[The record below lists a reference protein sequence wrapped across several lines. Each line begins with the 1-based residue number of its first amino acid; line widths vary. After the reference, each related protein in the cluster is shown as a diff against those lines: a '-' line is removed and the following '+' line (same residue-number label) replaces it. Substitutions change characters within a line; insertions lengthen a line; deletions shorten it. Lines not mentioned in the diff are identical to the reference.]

1 MAVGKKYKAAKE
13 KIGAGVTFGIDEA
26 VAKVKEN
33 AYAKFDET
41 VEMSVR
47 LGVDPK
53 QADQMVRGT
62 VALPNGTGK
71 KVRILVITKGEKEQ
85 EARDAGADHVGN
97 EEYLEKLKG
106 GWADID
112 VIVATPDMMSKLGP
126 LGKVLGP
133 RGLMPNPKAGTV
145 TNDVAKAVRE
155 IKAGK
160 IEYRVDKTGNIGVPI
175 GKVSFQAEALVQNA
189 LTFMDAIVKA
199 KPASAKGTYLKNVA
213 ISSTMGVGLKL
224 STQDLL
230 ARLKSS

>member
-1 MAVGKKYKAAKE
+1 MAVGKKYKAAAE
-13 KIGAGVTFGIDEA
+13 KIGQNVVLNIEEA
-26 VAKVKEN
+26 ITKVKEN

-71 KVRILVITKGEKEQ
+71 KVRILAITKGEKEQ
-85 EARDAGADHVGN
+85 EARDAGADYVGN
-97 EEYLEKLKG
+97 DEYLEKLKG

-126 LGKVLGP
+126 LGKILGP

-145 TNDVAKAVRE
+145 AADVAKAVRE

-175 GKVSFQAEALVQNA
+175 GKVSFAVEALVQNA
-189 LTFMDAIVKA
+189 MTFMDAVVKA
-199 KPASAKGTYLKNVA
+199 KPSAAKGTYLKNVA
-213 ISSTMGVGLKL
+213 ISSTMGVGIRL
-224 STQDLL
+224 STQDLM
-230 ARLKSS
+230 ARLKG

>member
-13 KIGAGVTFGIDEA
+13 KIGVGVSMTLDEA
-26 VAKVKEN
+26 VVKVKEN

-62 VALPNGTGK
+62 VELPNGTGK
-71 KVRILVITKGEKEQ
+71 HVRILVITKGEKEND
-85 EARDAGADHVGN
+85 ARNAGADHVGN
-97 EEYLEKLKG
+97 EDYIEKLKG

-112 VIVATPDMMSKLGP
+112 VIVATPDMMGKLGP
-126 LGKVLGP
+126 LGKILGP
-133 RGLMPNPKAGTV
+133 KGLMPNPKAGTV
-145 TNDVAKAVRE
+145 TQDVGRAVKE

-175 GKVSFQAEALVQNA
+175 GKVSFSAEAITQNA
-189 LTFMDAIVKA
+189 MAFMDAIVKA
-199 KPASAKGTYLKNVA
+199 KPASAKGTYLKNVG
-213 ISSTMGVGLKL
+213 ISSTMGVGIKL

-230 ARLKSS
+230 AKLKS

>member
-13 KIGAGVTFGIDEA
+13 KIGSGVVFNIDEA

-41 VEMSVR
+41 VEISVR

-106 GWADID
+106 GWADMD

-126 LGKVLGP
+126 LGKILGP

-175 GKVSFQAEALVQNA
+175 GKVSFQPEALVQNA
-189 LTFMDAIVKA
+189 MTFMDAVVKA

-213 ISSTMGVGLKL
+213 ISSTMGVGIKL

-230 ARLKSS
+230 ARLKS

>member
-13 KIGAGVTFGIDEA
+13 KIGSSVALNIDEA

-33 AYAKFDET
+33 AFAKFDET
-41 VEMSVR
+41 VEISVR

-106 GWADID
+106 GWSDID

-126 LGKVLGP
+126 LGKILGP

-145 TNDVAKAVRE
+145 TNDVAKAVKE

-175 GKVSFQAEALVQNA
+175 GKVSFQPEALVQNA
-189 LTFMDAIVKA
+189 MTFMDAVVKA

-230 ARLKSS
+230 ARLKS

>member
-13 KIGAGVTFGIDEA
+13 KIGSDVAFNIDEA

-33 AYAKFDET
+33 AFAKFDET
-41 VEMSVR
+41 VEISVR

-106 GWADID
+106 GWSDID

-126 LGKVLGP
+126 LGKILGP

-175 GKVSFQAEALVQNA
+175 GKVSFQPEALVQNA
-189 LTFMDAIVKA
+189 MTFMDAVVKA

-230 ARLKSS
+230 ARLKS

>member
-1 MAVGKKYKAAKE
+1 MAVGKKYKADQE
-13 KIGAGVTFGIDEA
+13 KIGTGVLNIDDA

-97 EEYLEKLKG
+97 DEYLEKLKG

-126 LGKVLGP
+126 LGKLLGP

-145 TNDVAKAVRE
+145 TNDVSKAVRE

-175 GKVSFQAEALVQNA
+175 GKVSFSAEALIQNA
-189 LTFMDAIVKA
+189 MTFMDAVVKA

-213 ISSTMGVGLKL
+213 ISSTMGVGIKL
-224 STQDLL
+224 SANDLM
-230 ARLKSS
+230 ARLKS

>member
-13 KIGAGVTFGIDEA
+13 KIGSGVTFNIDEA

-126 LGKVLGP
+126 LGKILGP

-189 LTFMDAIVKA
+189 MTFMDAVVKA

-230 ARLKSS
+230 ARLKS

>member
-1 MAVGKKYKAAKE
+1 MAIGKKYKAAQE
-13 KIGAGVTFGIDEA
+13 KIGAGVVLNIDEA
-26 VAKVKEN
+26 ITKVKEN

-53 QADQMVRGT
+53 QDDQMVRGT

-126 LGKVLGP
+126 LGKLLGP

-145 TNDVAKAVRE
+145 TNDVSKAVKE

-175 GKVSFQAEALVQNA
+175 GKVSFPLDALVQNA
-189 LTFMDAIVKA
+189 MSFMDAVVKA
-199 KPASAKGTYLKNVA
+199 KPSSAKGTYLKNVA
-213 ISSTMGVGLKL
+213 VSSTMGVGIKL
-224 STQDLL
+224 STQDLM
-230 ARLKSS
+230 ARLKS

>member
-13 KIGAGVTFGIDEA
+13 KIGATTGMTLDEA

-33 AYAKFDET
+33 AFAKFDET

-71 KVRILVITKGEKEQ
+71 TVRILVVTKGEKEQ
-85 EARDAGADHVGN
+85 DARDAGADHVGN
-97 EEYLEKLKG
+97 EEYIEKLKG

-112 VIVATPDMMSKLGP
+112 VIVATPDMMGKLGP
-126 LGKVLGP
+126 LGKILGP
-133 RGLMPNPKAGTV
+133 KGLMPNPKAGTV
-145 TNDVAKAVRE
+145 TQDVGRAVRE

-175 GKVSFQAEALVQNA
+175 GRVSFSTEALLQNA
-189 LTFMDAIVKA
+189 TAFMDAVVKA

-213 ISSTMGVGLKL
+213 ISSTMGVGIKL

-230 ARLKSS
+230 AKLKG

>member
-13 KIGAGVTFGIDEA
+13 KIGVGVVLNIDEA

-145 TNDVAKAVRE
+145 TNDVAKAVKE

-175 GKVSFQAEALVQNA
+175 GKVSFSQEALVQNA
-189 LTFMDAIVKA
+189 MSFMDAVVKA

-213 ISSTMGVGLKL
+213 ISSTMGVGIKL

-230 ARLKSS
+230 ARLKA

>member
-13 KIGAGVTFGIDEA
+13 KIGGGVAFNIDEA
-26 VAKVKEN
+26 IAKVKEN

-41 VEMSVR
+41 VEISVR

-97 EEYLEKLKG
+97 DEYLEKLKG

-112 VIVATPDMMSKLGP
+112 VVVATPDMMSKLGP
-126 LGKVLGP
+126 LGKILGP

-160 IEYRVDKTGNIGVPI
+160 IEYRVDKTGNIGAPI
-175 GKVSFQAEALVQNA
+175 GKVSFQPEALVQNA
-189 LTFMDAIVKA
+189 MTFMDAVVKA

-230 ARLKSS
+230 ARLKS